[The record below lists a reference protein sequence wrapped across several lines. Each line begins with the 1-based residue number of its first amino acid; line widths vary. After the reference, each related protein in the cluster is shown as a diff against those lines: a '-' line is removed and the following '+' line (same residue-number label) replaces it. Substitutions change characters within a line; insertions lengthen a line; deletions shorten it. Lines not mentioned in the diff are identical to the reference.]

1 MAWTVEDHLRGKAA
15 HVRDL
20 YQAFERLIAD
30 CGPYE
35 VTVAKTAI
43 SFKGEVRGFAGATP
57 RANSLSGFLD
67 LMEQHDEPPFTRVV
81 PYTAKLW
88 VHRFVVESIDQLDD
102 RFAARVQ
109 DAYRV
114 GAGAHRT

>member
-1 MAWTVEDHLRGKAA
+1 MAWTVEDHLRGRSG

-20 YQAFERLIAD
+20 YHAFEGLIAD
-30 CGPYE
+30 CGSYE

-43 SFKGEVRGFAGATP
+43 SFKGRVRGFAGATL
-57 RANSLSGFLD
+57 RSKSLTGFLD

-81 PYTAKLW
+81 PYTTKLW
-88 VHRFVVESIDQLDD
+88 VHRFVVETIDQLDD

-114 GAGAHRT
+114 GAGAHRA